1 MAKRIFSVFLMIL
14 LCISLQPSAF
24 AHDKDEHYEELEYV
38 LFGNRYYKDTHP
50 VHAKI
55 IQAIEDATYLAI
67 DQFNGQGTQELD
79 RLRNEGIPDLPSSIA
94 EINFS
99 ANYSH
104 RFFTHRGWN
113 VNYDVKSHWEERRK
127 ILNNTVNK
135 ELFSSVSTPLD
146 WFPWLQEAIYGK
158 NAYEQQC
165 ENFCILVYYVHILGD
180 HIEAGEEKSIGGG
193 ATRTKT
199 LKEKTAGLAYVAPLA
214 NTHDRDNPGI
224 IPDLIKCFTV
234 LFKSQSESYMYRNLM
249 QDLQELRERSERVY
263 YSTGGVN
270 TEEKFEEYN
279 ACAKDLLEVLA
290 QYVPEMLKKE
300 EFFKNTFQ

>member
-38 LFGNRYYKDTHP
+38 LFGNRHYKDTHP

-79 RLRNEGIPDLPSSIA
+79 RLRNEGIPGLPSSIA

-113 VNYDVKSHWEERRK
+113 VNYDVKSH
-127 ILNNTVNK
+127 
-135 ELFSSVSTPLD
+135 
-146 WFPWLQEAIYGK
+146 
-158 NAYEQQC
+158 
-165 ENFCILVYYVHILGD
+165 
-180 HIEAGEEKSIGGG
+180 
-193 ATRTKT
+193 
-199 LKEKTAGLAYVAPLA
+199 
-214 NTHDRDNPGI
+214 
-224 IPDLIKCFTV
+224 
-234 LFKSQSESYMYRNLM
+234 SQVRIC
-249 QDLQELRERSERVY
+249 V
-263 YSTGGVN
+263 
-270 TEEKFEEYN
+270 
-279 ACAKDLLEVLA
+279 
-290 QYVPEMLKKE
+290 
-300 EFFKNTFQ
+300 